1 MKVFSMSEMRSFI
14 QSCLIGAASE
24 IEKAR
29 KAGLKIKV
37 KGRNDRATSADMAS
51 EKLIVSR
58 IRGEHPDSAV
68 LSEESFASADFSA
81 DSLFVIDPIDGTHNF
96 MQGIPFWGVS
106 IAHFSGGKPTA
117 GGIYFVPQKEF
128 LYAEKGKRSTLNG
141 KAISVSKTAKLED
154 FFLLCDSRLHMIE
167 DMGYLPQVLKMERI
181 SQHTRFMGSAI
192 YEMGYVAEGMVDAE
206 MDFKL
211 KPYDFAASA
220 FIAEQA
226 GATATDFEGKRW
238 NLSTAKFVVSNGRQ
252 HKRILDMLNKR
263 E

>member
-1 MKVFSMSEMRSFI
+1 MSEMRSFI
-14 QSCLIGAASE
+14 QSCLLDATKAIG
-24 IEKAR
+24 KAR
-29 KAGLKIKV
+29 SAGLTIKV

-51 EKLIVSR
+51 EKLIVDR
-58 IRGEHPDSAV
+58 IRKEYPDALV
-68 LSEESFASADFSA
+68 LSEESYEEKHLEA

-96 MQGIPFWGVS
+96 MQDIPFWGVS

-117 GGIYFVPQKEF
+117 GGIYFASQKEF
-128 LYAEKGKRSTLNG
+128 LYAEKGKPATLNG
-141 KAISVSKTAKLED
+141 KLISVSKTAKLED

-167 DMGYLPQVLKMERI
+167 DMGFMPQVLRIERL

-192 YEMGYVAEGMVDAE
+192 YEMGYVACGKVDAE
-206 MDFKL
+206 IDFKL
-211 KPYDFAASA
+211 KPYDFAAAA

-238 NLSTAKFVVSNGRQ
+238 SLSTTKFVISNGRQ
-252 HKRILDMLNKR
+252 HKRLLDMLNGK

>member
-1 MKVFSMSEMRSFI
+1 MSEMRSFI
-14 QSCLIGAASE
+14 QSCLLDATSAIG
-24 IEKAR
+24 KA
-29 KAGLKIKV
+29 KSAGLTIKV

-51 EKLIVSR
+51 EALIVGR
-58 IRGEHPDSAV
+58 IRKEYPDALV
-68 LSEESFASADFSA
+68 LSEESYEESNLEA

-96 MQGIPFWGVS
+96 MQDIPFWGIS
-106 IAHFSGGKPTA
+106 IAHFSGGLPTA
-117 GGIYFVPQKEF
+117 GGIYLVPQKEF

-141 KAISVSKTAKLED
+141 KAITVSKTGKLED

-167 DMGYLPQVLKMERI
+167 DMGQIDAIVRIERT

-192 YEMGYVAEGMVDAE
+192 YEMGYVACGRADAE
-206 MDFKL
+206 IDFKL

-226 GATATDFEGKRW
+226 GATATNFEGKPW
-238 NLSTAKFVVSNGRQ
+238 NLSTKKFVVSNGLQ
-252 HKRILDMLNKR
+252 HRRLLNILNGK